1 MLPCF
6 CSFKVTDYFYQNVT
20 RTLMMAHSIITC
32 VPRTLFLPHLDIN
45 CDLLLNNI
53 CTTAWIL
60 FVTQKTYFNW
70 LIYWSQEKGNKLQ
83 DMGKFIEYYP
93 NCDHF
98 LTKLSQDAATIL
110 QYCTVSFSTNYFYLP
125 SDPLLDLSLL
135 FPSFFLLF
143 PDVRELADLLFA
155 FSFKEIFL
163 LTGCEV
169 DPWVAPSC
177 SSSRSNKK

>member
-45 CDLLLNNI
+45 CDLLLNNR

-83 DMGKFIEYYP
+83 DMGKFIDYYP
-93 NCDHF
+93 NCEHF
-98 LTKLSQDAATIL
+98 LTKLAQDTATIL
-110 QYCTVSFSTNYFYLP
+110 QYCAVSFSTNYFYLP

-143 PDVRELADLLFA
+143 PDVRELADLLLA

-163 LTGCEV
+163 RTGCEV
-169 DPWVAPSC
+169 DP
-177 SSSRSNKK
+177 